1 MAKTL
6 LDKIHKKVKSI
17 DRKKIQQEIAL
28 LESSFPAVSPGY
40 RPHKVCVDGS
50 DFDSYRA
57 KQINRARNQSRAGD
71 YRYLANEG
79 QVVGL
84 AVHANSGG
92 YRRIVWNHKKTE
104 DC

>member
-6 LDKIHKKVKSI
+6 IEKIQKKVKDV
-17 DRKKIQQEIAL
+17 DRKKIQREIAV
-28 LESSFPAVSPGY
+28 LESGFPAVAPGY
-40 RPHKVCVDGS
+40 RPHGVCVDGEN
-50 DFDSYRA
+50 FDSYRA

-92 YRRIVWNHKKTE
+92 YRRIV
-104 DC
+104 